1 LAAKQIRDDP
11 NLMTDPCCRKET
23 LIKNLTLQYYNNAMA
38 LRGSK
43 GATTPPSMKEQAR
56 KILEEK
62 GIKS

>member
-1 LAAKQIRDDP
+1 
-11 NLMTDPCCRKET
+11 MTDPVKADARIME
-23 LIKNLTLQYYNNAMA
+23 LYSSYLNVLNSND
-38 LRGSK
+38 GK